1 LKDCPLLNI
10 SHFEKKSLSVLRIE
24 NAAIRSHSFR
34 ISMATTGAIEG
45 MSDDQIKELGR
56 WKSNAFL
63 RYIRI

>member
-1 LKDCPLLNI
+1 
-10 SHFEKKSLSVLRIE
+10 
-24 NAAIRSHSFR
+24 
-34 ISMATTGAIEG
+34 MATTGAIEG